1 MSLSHLVFRLFYIFF
16 FIWTIFK
23 NIREKFA
30 TVLWIITINTM
41 WKVSKFGFFPGPYLS
56 AFGLNTKRHSVS
68 PRIKS
73 ECEKIKTRK
82 IRRRTLFTECHL
94 VNQAIFSGI
103 FHESLS
109 RVDTN
114 NISDF
119 NFNLRQN
126 LRYVFQKHKFAFMR
140 VSS

>member
-1 MSLSHLVFRLFYIFF
+1 MKFYCPL
-16 FIWTIFK
+16 
-23 NIREKFA
+23 KF
-30 TVLWIITINTM
+30 ITINLEESVLNST
-41 WKVSKFGFFPGPYLS
+41 WKNLSACLKSVRIRIISGPYLS

-109 RVDTN
+109 RVDTS

>member
-1 MSLSHLVFRLFYIFF
+1 MKFYCPL
-16 FIWTIFK
+16 
-23 NIREKFA
+23 KF
-30 TVLWIITINTM
+30 ITINLEESVLNST
-41 WKVSKFGFFPGPYLS
+41 WKNLSACLKSVRIRIISGPHLS

-109 RVDTN
+109 RVDTS